1 MVITNRNQPSGAKHQ
16 GKRMNIQQ
24 LRYAH
29 EVGKRDLSVSAAAA
43 ALHTSQPGV
52 SKQIRALEEELG
64 VQLFVRQGRRFT
76 AVPRFTVPFPGSSQ
90 DSSDPEGPGPRSI
103 FRQRVTTPRVRD
115 VRCREEKPKCRA
127 SSDLTGTET
136 MTPKVC

>member
-76 AVPRFTVPFPGSSQ
+76 AVTDAGR
-90 DSSDPEGPGPRSI
+90 EALAAI
-103 FRQRVTTPRVRD
+103 ERVLA
-115 VRCREEKPKCRA
+115 ELGNLRA
-127 SSDLTGTET
+127 IGAEHAHHA
-136 MTPKVC
+136 K